1 MLGVLAGIVA
11 LVAFVVLVRL
21 YWASAKPSTATG
33 IVTLLALLLV
43 AGLGV
48 LAATGRLHWLAAV
61 GAALLPFL
69 RRSLTLLRYLPFL
82 GRLYA
87 RYRQQN
93 RQQSGGRKQ
102 AGGTRPGVGD
112 MTREQALAVL
122 GLKANPTRAEI
133 IEAHRHLMGKIHPDK
148 GGSTYLAQQLNEAK
162 QVLLREG

>member
-1 MLGVLAGIVA
+1 MLALLAGLVA

-21 YWASAKPSTATG
+21 YWLSAKPNPTKG

-69 RRSLTLLRYLPFL
+69 RRSFVLLRYLPFL

-87 RYRQQN
+87 RYRQQ
-93 RQQSGGRKQ
+93 RGGYEQ
-102 AGGTRPGVGD
+102 AGGARSGAAD
-112 MTREQALAVL
+112 MTRAQALAVL
-122 GLKANPTRAEI
+122 GLQADATRDQI
-133 IEAHRHLMGKIHPDK
+133 IDAHRHLMGKIHPDK

-162 QVLLREG
+162 RVLLRDA